1 MEFTHVI
8 SSFPT
13 LPLTVLLG
21 VAVGYWLFALVTGV
35 AFDHM
40 DGAADSAADA
50 VTGAMKGAAE
60 SVADSVADSAA
71 DAVTGAMKG
80 SAEAVTAKAKAAA
93 EAMDGG
99 FLSLLGL
106 GRVPVTFT
114 LSLML
119 LVAWTVSAASTALFG
134 PWSLVL
140 ASLVLLGSLVMGL
153 FGAAILLRP
162 LGKALNQSNPARR
175 RDSLGQICVITSGRV
190 DATFGTAHID
200 DGGAGL
206 NVHVICTKANTLK
219 KGDRAILVELD
230 ASKDVYE
237 VEPVDWL
244 MPQEVEA
251 LKDPA
256 LAAQVLSN
264 RVRRR

>member
-1 MEFTHVI
+1 MEFVHVI

-35 AFDHM
+35 AFDHL

-50 VTGAMKGAAE
+50 VTGAIKGATE
-60 SVADSVADSAA
+60 SALDGAA
-71 DAVTGAMKG
+71 DAVTGAAKG
-80 SAEAVTAKAKAAA
+80 GAESVSAKHAI
-93 EAMDGG
+93 DGG
-99 FLSLLGL
+99 LLTLLGL

-114 LSLML
+114 LSLL
-119 LVAWTVSAASTALFG
+119 VLVAWTVSAITT
-134 PWSLVL
+134 SLVGPFDAVLGVVLLL
-140 ASLVLLGSLVMGL
+140 ASVVVGLG
-153 FGAAILLRP
+153 GAAVLLRP
-162 LGKALNQSNPARR
+162 LGRALNQSKPARR
-175 RDSLGQICVITSGRV
+175 RDALGQLCVITSGRV
-190 DATFGTAHID
+190 DGTFGTAHID

-206 NVHVICTKANTLK
+206 NVHVVCHKPNELK
-219 KGDRAILVELD
+219 KGDRAILIELD
-230 ASKDVYE
+230 AERGVYE
-237 VEPVDWL
+237 VEPIDWL
-244 MPQEVEA
+244 LPQEIEA

>member
-1 MEFTHVI
+1 MEFVHVI

-21 VAVGYWLFALVTGV
+21 VALGYWLFALVTGV

-40 DGAADSAADA
+40 DGASDA
-50 VTGAMKGAAE
+50 VVGAVKGASEAI
-60 SVADSVADSAA
+60 ADSAA

-80 SAEAVTAKAKAAA
+80 SAEAATAKVKAAA
-93 EAMDGG
+93 DAMDGG
-99 FLSLLGL
+99 LLALFGL

-114 LSLML
+114 LSLMVL
-119 LVAWTVSAASTALFG
+119 FAWTTSAVSTSLLGPVGALLGTLLLF
-134 PWSLVL
+134 
-140 ASLVLLGSLVMGL
+140 ASLVVGLLG
-153 FGAAILLRP
+153 AAVVLRP
-162 LGKALNQSNPARR
+162 LGKALNQNNPARR
-175 RDSLGQICVITSGRV
+175 RDSLGQLCVITSGRV

-206 NVHVICTKANTLK
+206 NVHVVCHKANTLK

-230 ASKDVYE
+230 AGKGVYE

-244 MPQEVEA
+244 LPQEIEA

-264 RVRRR
+264 RVRR

>member
-13 LPLTVLLG
+13 LPLTILLG

-50 VTGAMKGAAE
+50 VTGAIKGAAE
-60 SVADSVADSAA
+60 SAADSAA
-71 DAVTGAMKG
+71 DAVTGAAKG
-80 SAEAVTAKAKAAA
+80 SAESVSAK
-93 EAMDGG
+93 EAIDGG
-99 FLSLLGL
+99 LLTLFGL
-106 GRVPVTFT
+106 GRVPITFT
-114 LSLML
+114 FSLL
-119 LVAWTVSAASTALFG
+119 VLVAWTVSAITNAVAGPFG
-134 PWSLVL
+134 LA
-140 ASLVLLGSLVMGL
+140 ASLAILLGALVAGL
-153 FGAAILLRP
+153 FGAALLLRP
-162 LGKALNQSNPARR
+162 LGQALNRNVPARR
-175 RDSLGQICVITSGRV
+175 RDSLGQLCVITSGRV
-190 DATFGTAHID
+190 DGSFGTAHID

-206 NVHVICTKANTLK
+206 NVHVVCHKPNELK

-230 ASKDVYE
+230 AHKGVYE

-244 MPQEVEA
+244 LPQEIEA

>member
-1 MEFTHVI
+1 MQFVHVI

-35 AFDHM
+35 AFDHL

-50 VTGAMKGAAE
+50 VTGALKGGAE
-60 SVADSVADSAA
+60 SIADTAA
-71 DAVTGAMKG
+71 DAVTGAVKG
-80 SAEAVTAKAKAAA
+80 SAEAVDSNGAV
-93 EAMDGG
+93 DGG
-99 FLSLLGL
+99 FLALFGL

-114 LSLML
+114 ISLVL
-119 LVAWTVSAASTALFG
+119 LVAWTISAITTSTFG
-134 PWSLVL
+134 PFGVALGVMLLV
-140 ASLVLLGSLVMGL
+140 ASLFIGLLGA
-153 FGAAILLRP
+153 AAILRP
-162 LGKALNQSNPARR
+162 LGKALNQSKPARR

-190 DATFGTAHID
+190 DGTFGTASVD

-206 NVHVICTKANTLK
+206 NVHVVCHKPNELK
-219 KGDRAILVELD
+219 KGDRAILIELD
-230 ASKDVYE
+230 AQHGVYE

-244 MPQEVEA
+244 LPQEIEA
-251 LKDPA
+251 LKDPG

>member
-1 MEFTHVI
+1 MEFVQVI
-8 SSFPT
+8 TSFPT

-35 AFDHM
+35 AFDHL

-50 VTGAMKGAAE
+50 VTGALKAGAE
-60 SVADSVADSAA
+60 SVADVAADAAA
-71 DAVTGAMKG
+71 DAVTGAVKG
-80 SAEAVTAKAKAAA
+80 SAESVNSKHVV
-93 EAMDGG
+93 DDG
-99 FLSLLGL
+99 FLALFGL

-114 LSLML
+114 LSLVL
-119 LVAWTVSAASTALFG
+119 LTAWTVSAIATSTFG
-134 PWSLVL
+134 PFGLVLGVVLLLVSLV
-140 ASLVLLGSLVMGL
+140 VGLLG
-153 FGAAILLRP
+153 AAVILRP

-190 DATFGTAHID
+190 DGTFGTAHID
-200 DGGAGL
+200 DGSAGL
-206 NVHVICTKANTLK
+206 NVHVVCHKPNELK
-219 KGDRAILVELD
+219 KGDRAILIELD
-230 ASKDVYE
+230 AEKGVYE

-244 MPQEVEA
+244 LPQEIEA
-251 LKDPA
+251 LKDPG

>member
-71 DAVTGAMKG
+71 DAVTGAVKG
-80 SAEAVTAKAKAAA
+80 STDSVSAKHAI
-93 EAMDGG
+93 DGG
-99 FLSLLGL
+99 LLTLLGL

-114 LSLML
+114 ASLLL
-119 LVAWTVSAASTALFG
+119 LVAWTVSAITNALAGPFGTAASIAILIGALIT
-134 PWSLVL
+134 
-140 ASLVLLGSLVMGL
+140 GL
-153 FGAAILLRP
+153 FGAALILRP
-162 LGKALNQSNPARR
+162 LGKALDSNVPARR
-175 RDSLGQICVITSGRV
+175 RDSLGQICTITSGRV
-190 DATFGTAHID
+190 DGTFGTALID
-200 DGGAGL
+200 DGSAGL
-206 NVHVICTKANTLK
+206 NVHVVCHKANELK
-219 KGDRAILVELD
+219 KGDRAILIELD
-230 ASKDVYE
+230 AEKGVYE

-244 MPQEVEA
+244 LPQEIEA